1 MEDWDKNNWQ
11 GKRKDQVEFSSKV
24 AFYSLVAAVVV
35 VIVGILSKFF

>member
-11 GKRKDQVEFSSKV
+11 GKRKDQVEFSSNV
-24 AFYSLVAAVVV
+24 AFYSLVAAAVV